1 MDTKITRSV
10 ETGVQLGGFPVK
22 KTLLLSIVSTIS
34 CSALTSIA
42 LAATQSTKT
51 TCQDFLQ
58 LDEVSRPKLVY
69 FLDGFDRRGDAI
81 ETVDFDQ
88 NDRLVPV
95 LVEECTKTPSHLL
108 TKKIKAVQKKTAS
121 N

>member
-1 MDTKITRSV
+1 MTKNLI
-10 ETGVQLGGFPVK
+10 
-22 KTLLLSIVSTIS
+22 LSLAGIVACSGLSTV
-34 CSALTSIA
+34 A
-42 LAATQSTKT
+42 LAATPSTKT
-51 TCQDFLQ
+51 TCEEFIQ

-69 FLDGFDRRGDAI
+69 FLDGFDRKGDAI

-95 LVEECTKTPSHLL
+95 IVEECTKNPKHLL
-108 TKKIKAVQKKTAS
+108 AKKIKAVQKKTAS

>member
-1 MDTKITRSV
+1 MTKN
-10 ETGVQLGGFPVK
+10 L
-22 KTLLLSIVSTIS
+22 TLTLIGAIACSGIST
-34 CSALTSIA
+34 AA
-42 LAATQSTKT
+42 LAANPSTKM
-51 TCQDFLQ
+51 TCEEFIQ

-69 FLDGFDRRGDAI
+69 WLDGFDRKSNAI

-95 LVEECTKTPSHLL
+95 LVEECTKNPKHLL
-108 TKKIKAVQKKTAS
+108 AKKIKAVQKKTAS